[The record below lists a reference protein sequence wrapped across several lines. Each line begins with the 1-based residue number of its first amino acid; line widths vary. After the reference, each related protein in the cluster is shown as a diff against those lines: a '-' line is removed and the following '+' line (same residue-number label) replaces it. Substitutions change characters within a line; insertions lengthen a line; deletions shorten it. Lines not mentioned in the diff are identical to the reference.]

1 MESDDKESYRMKIFQ
16 KGQVVIPAKLRKR
29 YQLEAGAR
37 VDVHPRPDGILL
49 RVAPQRTSPKKRTD
63 SLFGI
68 FRDAAR
74 RAKLPKEAVIE
85 ATEKG
90 FSEGWKK

>member
-1 MESDDKESYRMKIFQ
+1 MDSDNKQSYRMKIFQ
-16 KGQVVIPAKLRKR
+16 KGQVVIPAKLRKK
-29 YQLEAGAR
+29 YHLEPGDR
-37 VDVHPRPDGILL
+37 VEIHPTPDGILL
-49 RVAPQRTSPKKRTD
+49 RATPQKPFRKERTD

-74 RAKLPKEAVIE
+74 RAKLSKEAVVE

-90 FSEGWKK
+90 FSEGWEK